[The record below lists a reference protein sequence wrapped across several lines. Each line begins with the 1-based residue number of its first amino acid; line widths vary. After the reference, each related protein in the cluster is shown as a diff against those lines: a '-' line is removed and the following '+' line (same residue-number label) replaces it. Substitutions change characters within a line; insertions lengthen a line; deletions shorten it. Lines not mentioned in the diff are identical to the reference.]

1 MEIAIGII
9 VGLVVLAMLFGK
21 RIEKKW
27 EFDADFH
34 DERGR
39 EIGEFEVELTRIA
52 KEEEDFTLR
61 AKLKLRH
68 PALQA
73 GSTVEVHLEGVRV
86 MEGPVEQTGY
96 VRLRTEHLCG
106 EIKDPAKGQTCSIHY
121 GGAEL
126 LKSTLYPD

>member
-9 VGLVVLAMLFGK
+9 VGLVVLAMVFGK

-39 EIGEFEVELTRIA
+39 EIGEFEIELTRIA
-52 KEEEDFTLR
+52 KEETDFTLH

-73 GSTVEVHLEGVRV
+73 GGTVQVHLEGVRV
-86 MEGPVEQTGY
+86 MEGPVEQAGF
-96 VRLRTEHLCG
+96 VRLRTEHLCA
-106 EIKDPAKGQTCSIHY
+106 EIKDPAKGQICVIHID
-121 GGAEL
+121 GSEL